1 LQTLKI
7 PASSSLDPKN
17 RFDDSMIPVCGAL
30 LGGETDVVVPLFFIQ
45 TAPVST
51 QI

>member
-30 LGGETDVVVPLFFIQ
+30 LGGETDVFFIQ